1 MNKIAYTPPDLRI
14 VDVCVESGFALSGE
28 SSVGSYAP
36 EVSENE
42 DY

>member
-1 MNKIAYTPPDLRI
+1 MSKTTYTSPDLQF

-28 SSVGSYAP
+28 SSVGNYAP